1 MRDDVTFAGF
11 SIQNGEAPIINSK
24 CGTFSQ
30 SKAKY
35 NFRFRDH
42 EQNKLLISDDYK
54 IKKHFRNNSLQKFFD
69 HYHPL
74 LKKNEISI
82 ICMIVYADTV
92 KNISEFVTNFKR
104 KNLWRRGL
112 LATSHFRIND
122 IGKKY
127 KRAHYH
133 VLIVCE
139 PFDEPLYK
147 VLFKKSKEH
156 KYKAIPMDDTMSLI
170 AYLQKKELYVKTG
183 KVRSYSRSITY
194 KNPMQERAL
203 LRLKKINTQ

>member
-1 MRDDVTFAGF
+1 MQDNLTFAGF
-11 SIQNGEAPIINSK
+11 SIENEEAPIINSK

-30 SKAKY
+30 SQVKY
-35 NFRFRDH
+35 KVRFRDH
-42 EQNKLLISDDYK
+42 EQNKFLISDDYK
-54 IKKHFRNNSLQKFFD
+54 RKKYFRNNRLQEFFA
-69 HYHPL
+69 HYHPSL
-74 LKKNEISI
+74 ERNEISI
-82 ICMIVYADTV
+82 ICMIVYADTL
-92 KNISEFVTNFKR
+92 KNISEFITNFKR

-122 IGKKY
+122 IGDKY
-127 KRAHYH
+127 RRAHYH
-133 VLIVCE
+133 VLIVTE
-139 PFDEPLYK
+139 AFDESLYK

-194 KNPMQERAL
+194 KNPMEDRAL